1 MTSRNALEFFGVLAM
16 GACTV
21 MFAAL
26 WWTSFLTNDA
36 IRMTISAYGE
46 RYPEVALWFLISP
59 LMLYGIGSYVERI
72 ARS

>member
-1 MTSRNALEFFGVLAM
+1 MTARDALEFFGLLAM

-36 IRMTISAYGE
+36 IRMTISSYGE
-46 RYPEVALWFLISP
+46 RYPEVALWFLITP
-59 LMLYGIGSYVERI
+59 LMLYGLGSYLSRT